1 MGLIG
6 SGTFRE
12 DHPEVME
19 GLQAAFNQDN
29 GSWRIERIEAQ
40 GFLYAGQHIAR
51 WVSQVPDEIARHITL
66 EFPGGQNNAGS
77 DHVSFLCTGAPSF
90 RLQAAYDEYR
100 QYTWHTNRD
109 TYDKIVFDDL
119 KNNATLA
126 AMLAYAA
133 SEDPDR
139 VPRDRTILPIDP
151 RTGEPK
157 QWVGCSTPRRSGGG
171 E

>member
-1 MGLIG
+1 VPNEI
-6 SGTFRE
+6 
-12 DHPEVME
+12 
-19 GLQAAFNQDN
+19 
-29 GSWRIERIEAQ
+29 
-40 GFLYAGQHIAR
+40 
-51 WVSQVPDEIARHITL
+51 SQHITL

-133 SEDPDR
+133 SEDPER
-139 VPRDRTILPIDP
+139 VPRDRTILPINP

-157 QWVGCSTPRRSGGG
+157 QWVQCNQPRRSAGGR
-171 E
+171 